1 MVRAALPL
9 AIALAIS
16 FGLGA
21 GAGFAYAHDPS
32 ADRVEVRID
41 REPDLDGPTE
51 AVVGGQV
58 VRVDGSRLV
67 IATDQGLLEVD
78 ASGLAVEELTRTA
91 GLGIGA
97 TVNVGGEQTPS
108 GLALSGIVAIEGT
121 AAP

>member
-9 AIALAIS
+9 AIALVIA

-21 GAGFAYAHDPS
+21 VAGFAYAHDPS

-41 REPDLDGPTE
+41 REPDRDGPTE

-58 VRVDGSRLV
+58 VRVEGSRLV
-67 IATDQGLLEVD
+67 IATDQGPLEVD

-91 GLGIGA
+91 GLAVGA
-97 TVNVGGEQTPS
+97 AVNVGGEQTPS